1 MIIRIKLMND
11 RAIIPRQSAGDSG
24 ADLYACCSATVQPG
38 RTIRVDTG
46 IAVAI
51 PDGMTGLVLPRSGL
65 GARGYAVKTGVI
77 DPSYR
82 GPIGVIAHNTTD
94 WPWAIKAG
102 DRIAQLV
109 IVATPVVT
117 LDAVSDL
124 DSTERGDKGFGS
136 TGR

>member
-1 MIIRIKLMND
+1 MIRVRLVHD
-11 RAIIPRQSAGDSG
+11 RAIIPRQAPGDSG
-24 ADLYACCSATVQPG
+24 LDLYACDSYVLPIGCI
-38 RTIRVDTG
+38 IRIDTG

-65 GARGYAVKTGVI
+65 SSRGHTVITGVI

-82 GPIGVIAHNTTD
+82 GAIGVIAHNCSAQQ
-94 WPWAIKAG
+94 WCIRPG

-109 IVATPVVT
+109 IVASPRLA
-117 LDAVSDL
+117 LDVVSDL
-124 DSTERGDKGFGS
+124 DATDRGDRGFGS

>member
-1 MIIRIKLMND
+1 MIRVKLVNE
-11 RAIIPRQSAGDSG
+11 RAIVPRQTPGDSG
-24 ADLYACCSATVQPG
+24 LDLYACDSYVLPIG
-38 RTIRVDTG
+38 GIIRIDTG

-65 GARGYAVKTGVI
+65 SSRGHAVITGVI

-82 GPIGVIAHNTTD
+82 GAIGVIAHNVSFSQ
-94 WPWAIKAG
+94 WSIRPG

-109 IVATPVVT
+109 IVASPALALEV
-117 LDAVSDL
+117 VSDL
-124 DSTERGDKGFGS
+124 EATARGDRGFGS